1 VGKISRQAGFAVLAA
16 GKFEIGCTHC
26 NNPASTSSGSEMLE
40 ESGNLQLSGS
50 MFNVQSSML
59 RGKEIVE
66 DLEAALEQ
74 SCEIAG
80 DLALKENES

>member
-1 VGKISRQAGFAVLAA
+1 MFWLQDESF
-16 GKFEIGCTHC
+16 
-26 NNPASTSSGSEMLE
+26 E

-80 DLALKENES
+80 GLSFERE

>member
-1 VGKISRQAGFAVLAA
+1 
-16 GKFEIGCTHC
+16 
-26 NNPASTSSGSEMLE
+26 MLE

-80 DLALKENES
+80 GLSFERE

>member
-1 VGKISRQAGFAVLAA
+1 
-16 GKFEIGCTHC
+16 
-26 NNPASTSSGSEMLE
+26 MLE

>member
-1 VGKISRQAGFAVLAA
+1 
-16 GKFEIGCTHC
+16 
-26 NNPASTSSGSEMLE
+26 
-40 ESGNLQLSGS
+40 

-66 DLEAALEQ
+66 SLEAALEQ

-80 DLALKENES
+80 GT